1 MFEEQLLHKL
11 TDWVESNYREQLSAD
26 DLRDPN
32 LVDESLWAVER
43 LAAILELPVDLLL
56 DL

>member
-32 LVDESLWAVER
+32 LVDESLRAVER